1 MGNLSWVTCQ
11 TRLPDLF
18 VRSADCL
25 WSWITSSGCSM
36 APGFA
41 WPEDCSCKYTED
53 NSRILQDILNIWSR
67 RILVALK
74 EKTLNSTRNTPWSIS
89 FCLFMPWTWHH
100 SQKNIFLSRVKRQGF
115 SQENLYI
122 LGAPAHPFALRALHG
137 SPLPWLPCIHSK
149 PAESLAAT
157 GRGFLGLAKRKIE

>member
-41 WPEDCSCKYTED
+41 WPADCSCKYTED

-100 SQKNIFLSRVKRQGF
+100 SQKKKKHIPFKGKTPRFQPGKPLYTGCPGTSICPQGSSWF
-115 SQENLYI
+115 SPPVY
-122 LGAPAHPFALRALHG
+122 
-137 SPLPWLPCIHSK
+137 S
-149 PAESLAAT
+149 
-157 GRGFLGLAKRKIE
+157 